1 MKLRRLKPF
10 RWNNEKNIRLKKER
24 GVSFEEIVEAVEE
37 DHLLDDLI
45 HHNLQLHPNQRLFI
59 VSLRE
64 YVYVV
69 PYIEETNAY
78 FLKTIYPDSDMK
90 KRYLRQGEE

>member
-24 GVSFEEIVEAVEE
+24 GVSFEEIVEAIEE
-37 DHLLDDLI
+37 DHLLDDLK
-45 HHNLQLHPNQRLFI
+45 HHNPQRHPNQRLFI

-64 YVYVV
+64 YTYVV
-69 PYIEETNAY
+69 PYIEEANAY

-90 KRYLRQGEE
+90 KRYIRQGEE